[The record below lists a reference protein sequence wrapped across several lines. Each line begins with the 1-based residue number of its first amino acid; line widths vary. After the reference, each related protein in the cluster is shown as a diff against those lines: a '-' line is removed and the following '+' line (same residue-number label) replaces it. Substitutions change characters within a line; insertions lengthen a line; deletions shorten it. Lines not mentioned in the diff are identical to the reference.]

1 MKAIKITVSLA
12 ALFSV
17 MFFAGCDAL
26 DDFSVNVPFTVS
38 FSDSTYSTQ
47 TSDSETYDLA
57 ENSMYLEYSEKI
69 EDFEFLEA
77 RYFVT
82 GAVPDTLSGTM
93 KFTVRQND
101 ENGMILFFQEF
112 AGVEVYDG
120 KSDVFVLTPEQIKI
134 FNDYLKAMYMSS
146 GSTVFYGEA
155 VVSGL
160 TDNGEK
166 KKVDVDLHL
175 ILKAKGTL

>member
-38 FSDSTYSTQ
+38 FSDSTNSTE

-57 ENSMYLEYSEKI
+57 GNSMYQEYKEKI

-82 GAVPDTLSGTM
+82 GTEPDTLRGTM
-93 KFTVRQND
+93 NFTVRQNSAG
-101 ENGMILFFQEF
+101 GMILFNEEF
-112 AGVEVYDG
+112 ADIEVYDG
-120 KSDVFVLTPEQIKI
+120 KSDVFVLTPEQIKA
-134 FNDYLKAMYMSS
+134 FNDYLKLMYMSS

-160 TDNGEK
+160 EDNGFQ
-166 KKVDVDLHL
+166 KKVEVDLHL
-175 ILKAKGTL
+175 ILKAKGAL